1 MSTTTPSSQEPTQP
15 SPPIRPAEV
24 LAAQDAMDQQ
34 AALREGDHAELNM
47 EGLRARLPRLAPA
60 APADLDDAR
69 TLSDQ
74 QLAARVADA
83 TGRLLQL
90 PGSLHRY
97 QPHAL
102 QQERQAR
109 AQAQAATV
117 RARQLRQ
124 DLERRGWLRRL
135 LQPQATARLRQ
146 QLEQAE
152 QQRTQAG
159 ERLRAAQ
166 VRVAAVED
174 RQQERGRRVAVERT
188 WLREGAAAV
197 LVLGER
203 AMARDLGQRDPTRH
217 HDRDQQRAER
227 GDPGGPTGSGGRG
240 PTATARV
247 PSGSPRRP
255 AAAPNADAHDPA
267 QHTAL
272 APRQHATD
280 WSRARARAGG
290 GEADAACRPA
300 GRLTVSYR
308 VGACRRQAEPAP
320 TPTTRRKEPA
330 WAARKP

>member
-1 MSTTTPSSQEPTQP
+1 MSTTTPTGQEPTQP
-15 SPPIRPAEV
+15 SLPIRPAEV
-24 LAAQDAMDQQ
+24 LAAQDAMDQD
-34 AALREGDHAELNM
+34 ASARHADPPDLDLDS
-47 EGLRARLPRLAPA
+47 LRARLPRLAPA

-69 TLSDQ
+69 RLSDQ

-117 RARQLRQ
+117 RAQKLRQ
-124 DLERRGWLRRL
+124 DLERRGWLRRT

-152 QQRTQAG
+152 QQRTQAL
-159 ERLRAAQ
+159 ERLRTAQ
-166 VRVAAVED
+166 VRVAGVED

-203 AMARDLGQRDPTRH
+203 AMARDLSGRDPTRH

-227 GDPGGPTGSGGRG
+227 GDPGGADRVGRQG
-240 PTATARV
+240 
-247 PSGSPRRP
+247 
-255 AAAPNADAHDPA
+255 
-267 QHTAL
+267 
-272 APRQHATD
+272 
-280 WSRARARAGG
+280 
-290 GEADAACRPA
+290 A
-300 GRLTVSYR
+300 GRDR
-308 VGACRRQAEPAP
+308 QGAERQPAP
-320 TPTTRRKEPA
+320 
-330 WAARKP
+330 ARSSPER

>member
-1 MSTTTPSSQEPTQP
+1 MSTIASSHEPIQV

-24 LAAQDAMDQQ
+24 LAAQAAMDQH
-34 AALREGDHAELNM
+34 ASARHTDHPDLDLDT
-47 EGLRARLPRLAPA
+47 LRARLPRLAPA
-60 APADLDDAR
+60 APADLEDAR
-69 TLSDQ
+69 RLSDQ

-117 RARQLRQ
+117 RAQKLRQ

-146 QLEQAE
+146 QLEAAE
-152 QQRTQAG
+152 QQRTHAA
-159 ERLRAAQ
+159 ERQRAAQ

-188 WLREGAAAV
+188 WLREGAAAA

-203 AMARDLGQRDPTRH
+203 AMARDLSQRDPTRH
-217 HDRDQQRAER
+217 HDHDQQRAHRGR
-227 GDPGGPTGSGGRG
+227 GDADGVDRGRDG
-240 PTATARV
+240 AERQ
-247 PSGSPRRP
+247 P
-255 AAAPNADAHDPA
+255 AAARSSPER
-267 QHTAL
+267 T
-272 APRQHATD
+272 
-280 WSRARARAGG
+280 
-290 GEADAACRPA
+290 
-300 GRLTVSYR
+300 
-308 VGACRRQAEPAP
+308 
-320 TPTTRRKEPA
+320 
-330 WAARKP
+330 

>member
-1 MSTTTPSSQEPTQP
+1 MSTTTITSGQEPTQL

-24 LAAQDAMDQQ
+24 LAAQDAMDQH
-34 AALREGDHAELNM
+34 ANARHTDHPDLGLDTLRS
-47 EGLRARLPRLAPA
+47 RLPRLAPA
-60 APADLDDAR
+60 APADLEDAR
-69 TLSDQ
+69 GLSDQ

-97 QPHAL
+97 QPHA
-102 QQERQAR
+102 QQQQREAR
-109 AQAQAATV
+109 AQAQAATA
-117 RARQLRQ
+117 RAQKLRQ

-152 QQRTQAG
+152 QQRTQAA
-159 ERLRAAQ
+159 ERQRAAQ
-166 VRVAAVED
+166 VRVAAVEE

-217 HDRDQQRAER
+217 HDRDQPRASRDTSER
-227 GDPGGPTGSGGRG
+227 ANRGRQGASAATQGGPTGSGGRG
-240 PTATARV
+240 PAATARV
-247 PSGSPRRP
+247 PSGRPRRP

-267 QHTAL
+267 SG
-272 APRQHATD
+272 PR
-280 WSRARARAGG
+280 SRRASTHRLVVS
-290 GEADAACRPA
+290 ACA
-300 GRLTVSYR
+300 GR
-308 VGACRRQAEPAP
+308 RR
-320 TPTTRRKEPA
+320 
-330 WAARKP
+330 

>member
-1 MSTTTPSSQEPTQP
+1 MSSTTPSSQEPIQV

-24 LAAQDAMDQQ
+24 LAAQDAMDQH
-34 AALREGDHAELNM
+34 ASARHADHPDL
-47 EGLRARLPRLAPA
+47 GLDTLRARLPRLAPA
-60 APADLDDAR
+60 APADLEDAR
-69 TLSDQ
+69 RLGDQ

-102 QQERQAR
+102 QQQREAR
-109 AQAQAATV
+109 AQAQATTA

-124 DLERRGWLRRL
+124 DLERRGWLRRT

-152 QQRTQAG
+152 QQRTQAA
-159 ERLRAAQ
+159 ERLRTAQ

-203 AMARDLGQRDPTRH
+203 AMARDLGQRDPTRD
-217 HDRDQQRAER
+217 HDRGQQRASRDGGER
-227 GDPGGPTGSGGRG
+227 ADRG
-240 PTATARV
+240 
-247 PSGSPRRP
+247 
-255 AAAPNADAHDPA
+255 
-267 QHTAL
+267 
-272 APRQHATD
+272 
-280 WSRARARAGG
+280 RAGA
-290 GEADAACRPA
+290 E
-300 GRLTVSYR
+300 
-308 VGACRRQAEPAP
+308 RQPAP
-320 TPTTRRKEPA
+320 
-330 WAARKP
+330 ARSSPERT

>member
-1 MSTTTPSSQEPTQP
+1 MSTTTITSGQEPIRL
-15 SPPIRPAEV
+15 SPPIRPSEV
-24 LAAQDAMDQQ
+24 LAAQDAMDQH
-34 AALREGDHAELNM
+34 ASARHTDHPDLDLDALRS
-47 EGLRARLPRLAPA
+47 RLPRLAPA

-69 TLSDQ
+69 RLSDQ

-102 QQERQAR
+102 QQQREAH
-109 AQAQAATV
+109 AQAQAAAV

-124 DLERRGWLRRL
+124 DLERRGWLRRT

-152 QQRTQAG
+152 QQRTQAA
-159 ERLRAAQ
+159 ERQRTAQ
-166 VRVAAVED
+166 VRVQAVED

-188 WLREGAAAV
+188 WLSEGAAAV

-227 GDPGGPTGSGGRG
+227 GDPGGADRVGRQG
-240 PTATARV
+240 
-247 PSGSPRRP
+247 
-255 AAAPNADAHDPA
+255 
-267 QHTAL
+267 
-272 APRQHATD
+272 
-280 WSRARARAGG
+280 
-290 GEADAACRPA
+290 A
-300 GRLTVSYR
+300 GRDR
-308 VGACRRQAEPAP
+308 QGAERQPAP
-320 TPTTRRKEPA
+320 
-330 WAARKP
+330 ARSSPER

>member
-1 MSTTTPSSQEPTQP
+1 MSTTTPTGQEPTQP
-15 SPPIRPAEV
+15 SLPIRPAEV
-24 LAAQDAMDQQ
+24 LAAQDAMDQD
-34 AALREGDHAELNM
+34 ASARHADPPDLDLDS
-47 EGLRARLPRLAPA
+47 LRARLPRLAPA

-69 TLSDQ
+69 RLSDQ

-117 RARQLRQ
+117 RAQKLRQ
-124 DLERRGWLRRL
+124 DLERRGWLRRT

-152 QQRTQAG
+152 QQRTQAL
-159 ERLRAAQ
+159 ERLRTAQ

-203 AMARDLGQRDPTRH
+203 AMARDLSGRDPTRH

-227 GDPGGPTGSGGRG
+227 GDPGGADRVGRQG
-240 PTATARV
+240 
-247 PSGSPRRP
+247 
-255 AAAPNADAHDPA
+255 
-267 QHTAL
+267 
-272 APRQHATD
+272 
-280 WSRARARAGG
+280 
-290 GEADAACRPA
+290 A
-300 GRLTVSYR
+300 GRDR
-308 VGACRRQAEPAP
+308 QGAERQPAP
-320 TPTTRRKEPA
+320 
-330 WAARKP
+330 ARSSPER